1 METLSVSI
9 PPPLPPKTRKK
20 TSSPSWCGS
29 QLQPLQQSQRGPRS
43 PCRGPPTEAAPG
55 AQCGHHTAHSAHGAA
70 DRVHVVSIRIRP
82 EESRSADGCVR
93 ISVGGAPSPPP
104 AAMVVTRSASS
115 APSGPSADAAFLFY
129 NGVASTTSGQ
139 ASPVDSGTCSDDA
152 ADRHATPPPLPRK
165 TTKRGAAATAT
176 CVRVTVNG
184 ESDEER
190 SDRGSSTMSC
200 DSLNSLDKVACFLL
214 DANAA
219 ANAVRIPD
227 VAKLSL
233 AASPD
238 TSLDSAA
245 SSAADG
251 DVLEA
256 GDHEP
261 VVVRSIRKAAR
272 AAVVDQRTYEDR
284 QCTSSGSSGVATPPD
299 HYYDFHLNEREDH
312 DGANGRDDEDT
323 FAGCR
328 DYTLDEPVTVPATI
342 RSSKGTV
349 RGVRNRVRAGV
360 ATFLSI
366 QHNRSWKD
374 KEAGK
379 VVVYTTTMG
388 VVRATYQR
396 CVRVKQILRTLLV
409 RFDEKDVFMSREV
422 QGELMERMRLDAIQ
436 VPQVFVEGQHVGDAE
451 TVERLNESGELR
463 KMLKPYKSADV
474 CTTCEVCGGYRM
486 LPCAVCNGSKKS
498 VHRNN
503 FTAELVALRCMNCD
517 EAGLVKCDAC

>member
-1 METLSVSI
+1 METVSVSL

-20 TSSPSWCGS
+20 PCGGQ
-29 QLQPLQQSQRGPRS
+29 QLRAFQESGRGPDS
-43 PCRGPPTEAAPG
+43 VQCRYTDAAPVAAVAAPHSG
-55 AQCGHHTAHSAHGAA
+55 AGA

-82 EESRSADGCVR
+82 EESICSGSSNSSAASAGADGCVR
-93 ISVGGAPSPPP
+93 ISVGGTTPSPPP
-104 AAMVVTRSASS
+104 PSTAVMVARTSTTAVS
-115 APSGPSADAAFLFY
+115 PSPPDAAAFLFY
-129 NGVASTTSGQ
+129 NGVAMTTSGQ

-152 ADRHATPPPLPRK
+152 ADAATPPPLPRK
-165 TTKRGAAATAT
+165 TSTSRLG
-176 CVRVTVNG
+176 VRVTVNSAG
-184 ESDEER
+184 PEDRFHSDPEDER
-190 SDRGSSTMSC
+190 CSSTMSC
-200 DSLNSLDKVACFLL
+200 DSLNSLDKVACFLDDHRNHHL
-214 DANAA
+214 R
-219 ANAVRIPD
+219 AVPD
-227 VAKLSL
+227 VSKLSL
-233 AASPD
+233 SPATSPAETLTPPSTD

-245 SSAADG
+245 
-251 DVLEA
+251 E
-256 GDHEP
+256 
-261 VVVRSIRKAAR
+261 VVAVRRKP
-272 AAVVDQRTYEDR
+272 AVDEQTYEDR
-284 QCTSSGSSGVATPPD
+284 RGCGSSSSSGVATPPD
-299 HYYDFHLNEREDH
+299 HYYDFHLNERDAVEA
-312 DGANGRDDEDT
+312 GEEEDT

-342 RSSKGTV
+342 KSSKGTV

-379 VVVYTTTMG
+379 VVVFTTTMG
-388 VVRATYQR
+388 VVRGTYQR

-422 QGELMERMRLDAIQ
+422 QGELMERMRLDSIQ

-451 TVERLNESGELR
+451 TIERLNESGELR
-463 KMLKPYKSADV
+463 KMLKPYKSADA
-474 CTTCEVCGGYRM
+474 CSTCEVCGGYRL

-517 EAGLVKCDAC
+517 EVGLVKCYAC